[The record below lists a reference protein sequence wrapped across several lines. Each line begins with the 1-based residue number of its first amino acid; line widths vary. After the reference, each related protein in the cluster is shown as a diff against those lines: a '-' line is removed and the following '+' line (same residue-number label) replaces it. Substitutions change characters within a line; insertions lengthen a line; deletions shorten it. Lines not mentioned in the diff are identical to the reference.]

1 MRYIITKKGE
11 DVTLDCTDG
20 DEKAEVNWA
29 KHGGE
34 YEIFSSINLF
44 TLIQRMMYL
53 IVAIPCH

>member
-34 YEIFSSINLF
+34 YENFLLHESI
-44 TLIQRMMYL
+44 
-53 IVAIPCH
+53 

>member
-20 DEKAEVNWA
+20 DEKGEVNWA

-34 YEIFSSINLF
+34 YENFLIHESINL
-44 TLIQRMMYL
+44 IQKMMFL
-53 IVAIPCH
+53 TVAIPCH